1 MGVVLFDLTKDIEV
15 PTSFDQAQESGLKQL
30 SRMDLTDIHGTYR
43 PWDFIVVDSA
53 RGLQENIRF
62 YTSFLRSGTLPR
74 LVVLID
80 DLVFDDK
87 PANQQLL
94 VPTVFQSN
102 SERVRILGITSRTGC
117 LWKIRDV
124 RPDGLCYWEP
134 DPDGHLNRD
143 ALLEGLRIPEVFD
156 SVFEKTNGATELWS
170 VGTKQAWFG
179 SINETA
185 LKDGLYD
192 VGQQLVGD
200 DAYLSMLKNLGGWR
214 DDVSTELL
222 GGQAEADLISSN
234 GLISDWYSRI
244 KLAQSRCSDAFGL
257 KSRRRGVLKRVASYP
272 ALQSAALEEVS
283 TSLLDADGQLI
294 SMIKEV
300 NPSDGWQYEEISR
313 LGDLGVVLSRDDTT
327 RQTNYQDSA
336 EELLEQVINK
346 MEQSLGAGYSLGSV
360 RHELA
365 MLDQLVEPRD
375 EEEILKGRKL
385 DRPPHFLRL
394 ITGGYEAVS
403 LEPLGSQ
410 LAQGAT
416 KVPVGPILLLAKGT
430 ARYLSAMWRRCVAVF
445 IYLWLLLMVVFE
457 QFNVSRGVP
466 TLLPVPETVQST
478 ARSVVTVT
486 FLVTSSLIAICGLS
500 LQRASSRIQEWG
512 KRSGL
517 NSTGRVVDENREFV
531 NQLIMN
537 EWILFPFRRRASDY
551 LGGLITSV
559 ERLMGLVSDLLLNV
573 VDESSSESR
582 FVPGPNPAVRSMGDE
597 LSSSAWYRQMDAI
610 KELLRT
616 EIVEI
621 IRHQY
626 VVRTPEFK
634 TKRWRSVAESM
645 VDDLRPRIQ
654 EYVERIA
661 RTGVLHV
668 DPAMGKE
675 ELDRR
680 RNLAQEYWRNLEE
693 IRKQLEDVVSVE
705 PTETVVQFF
714 QSDDIRRME
723 QSEDKLKI
731 VRFAPEPSRTLLA
744 ERSSVFSEV
753 TFTNTTE
760 LAGVIRLVPFRHGL
774 VNYLD
779 ANPLQKIED

>member
-15 PTSFDQAQESGLKQL
+15 PTSFDQAQEFGLKQL

-43 PWDFIVVDSA
+43 PWDFIVVDSPS
-53 RGLQENIRF
+53 GLQENIRF

-74 LVVLID
+74 LVVLVD

-117 LWKIRDV
+117 LWRIRDV

-200 DAYLSMLKNLGGWR
+200 DAFLSMLKNLGGWR

-222 GGQAEADLISSN
+222 GGQAEADLINPN
-234 GLISDWYSRI
+234 GSISGWYTRI

-272 ALQSAALEEVS
+272 GLQSAALEEVS
-283 TSLLDADGQLI
+283 TSLLDADSQLK

-313 LGDLGVVLSRDDTT
+313 LGELGVVLSRDDTT

-336 EELLEQVINK
+336 EGLLEQVINK

-365 MLDQLVEPRD
+365 MLDQLVKPRD

-385 DRPPHFLRL
+385 
-394 ITGGYEAVS
+394 
-403 LEPLGSQ
+403 
-410 LAQGAT
+410 T
-416 KVPVGPILLLAKGT
+416 KVPVGPVLLLAKGT
-430 ARYLSAMWRRCVAVF
+430 ARFLSAMWRRCAAAF
-445 IYLWLLLMVVFE
+445 IYLWLLLMVIFE
-457 QFNVSRGVP
+457 QFNVARGVP
-466 TLLPVPETVQST
+466 TLLPVPESVQST
-478 ARSVVTVT
+478 ARSVVTVA

-500 LQRASSRIQEWG
+500 LRRASSRIQEWG

-517 NSTGRVVDENREFV
+517 NTIGQVVDENREFV

-537 EWILFPFRRRASDY
+537 EWILFPFRQRASDY

-559 ERLMGLVSDLLLNV
+559 ERLMGLVSDLLLNE
-573 VDESSSESR
+573 VDESPSESP
-582 FVPGPNPAVRSMGDE
+582 FTPGPNPAVRSMGDE

-714 QSDDIRRME
+714 QTDDIRRME

-774 VNYLD
+774 VNYFD
-779 ANPLQKIED
+779 ANQLQKMED